1 MVEKYLKLSFI
12 HIILF
17 LGCPTPPNRR
27 RFFSSRGL
35 KGSVWSFKG
44 LTQSSSNNNTLSGVV
59 LFEKFSIVLEFYTE
73 KRYRKMKE
81 KTQNH

>member
-1 MVEKYLKLSFI
+1 MTLNCRKISKTVVYLY
-12 HIILF
+12 ILF

-44 LTQSSSNNNTLSGVV
+44 LTQSSNNNSTLSGVV
-59 LFEKFSIVLEFYTE
+59 LFKKIFD
-73 KRYRKMKE
+73 RYLILYM
-81 KTQNH
+81 